1 MPEDWERVGLSNV
14 GVSQRVTFSVDHANR
29 MLPLVR
35 RIVEDIVRDYARWRE
50 RVDAFELA
58 VARTSRG
65 ETNPEAAKLESDA
78 QALAAE
84 IERYL
89 AELGELGVEF
99 KAFDVGLVDFP
110 GERDGRP
117 IYLCWRLGEP
127 EVEYWHELDAGFAGR
142 QPLTAPERARAK

>member
-1 MPEDWERVGLSNV
+1 MAEQWERIDFTNV
-14 GVSQRVTFSVDHANR
+14 QLDQRVTFSLDQANR

-58 VARTSRG
+58 VARTPRG
-65 ETNPEAAKLESDA
+65 ENNPEAAKLESDA
-78 QALAAE
+78 QTLAAE

-99 KAFDVGLVDFP
+99 KAFEVGLVDFP
-110 GERDGRP
+110 VELDGRLV
-117 IYLCWRLGEP
+117 YLCWRLGEP
-127 EVEYWHELDAGFAGR
+127 EIQCWHELDAGFAGR
-142 QPLTAPERARAK
+142 QPLTVSERSRLK

>member
-1 MPEDWERVGLSNV
+1 MADEWEPVNTTDA
-14 GVSQRVTFSVDHANR
+14 VTFSLDQANR

-58 VARTSRG
+58 TVRTPRG
-65 ETNPEAAKLESDA
+65 EISAEAAKLEADA

-84 IERYL
+84 IDRYL
-89 AELGELGVEF
+89 SELGELGIEF

-110 GERDGRP
+110 TELDGRL

-127 EVEYWHELDAGFAGR
+127 EIEYWHELDAGFAGR
-142 QPLTAPERARAK
+142 RRLTDDERARLQ

>member
-1 MPEDWERVGLSNV
+1 MAGEWEPVDSTS
-14 GVSQRVTFSVDHANR
+14 GVAFQRLTFSVDQANR

-58 VARTSRG
+58 VARTPRG
-65 ETNPEAAKLESDA
+65 EINPEAAKLESDA

-84 IERYL
+84 IEQYL
-89 AELGELGVEF
+89 AELGELGIEF
-99 KAFDVGLVDFP
+99 KAFDIGLVDFP
-110 GERDGRP
+110 GEREGRP

-142 QPLTAPERARAK
+142 QPLNTAEGPRQQ

>member
-1 MPEDWERVGLSNV
+1 
-14 GVSQRVTFSVDHANR
+14 
-29 MLPLVR
+29 
-35 RIVEDIVRDYARWRE
+35 VEDIVRDYARWRE

-58 VARTSRG
+58 VVRTPRG
-65 ETNPEAAKLESDA
+65 ETNPEAARLEADA

-84 IERYL
+84 IDRYL

-142 QPLTAPERARAK
+142 QPLAATQPPRAK